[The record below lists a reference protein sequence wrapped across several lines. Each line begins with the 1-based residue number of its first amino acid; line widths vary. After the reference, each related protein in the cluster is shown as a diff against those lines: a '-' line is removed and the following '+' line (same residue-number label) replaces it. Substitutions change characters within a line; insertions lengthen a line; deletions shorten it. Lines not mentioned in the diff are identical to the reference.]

1 MAGETIMSVAYGIAV
16 QPEDDIYIKTAEKG
30 IHSLV
35 VAGVP
40 GTFLVDTIP
49 LLKYVPSWMPGAG
62 FQRKAREW
70 RKLARN
76 MVELPYQAATKCIV
90 SFSVIRF

>member
-1 MAGETIMSVAYGIAV
+1 MAGETIMSVAYGISV
-16 QPEDDIYIKTAEKG
+16 EPKDDLYINTAEKG
-30 IHSLV
+30 VHPLV

-49 LLKYVPSWMPGAG
+49 LLKHVPAWMPGAG

-70 RKLARN
+70 RKLARD
-76 MVELPYQAATKCIV
+76 MVELPYQAAKKHIV
-90 SFSVIRF
+90 SFIPL

>member
-1 MAGETIMSVAYGIAV
+1 MSVAYGIAV
-16 QPEDDIYIKTAEKG
+16 QPEDDIYIKTAEKAL
-30 IHSLV
+30 HPLV

-49 LLKYVPSWMPGAG
+49 LLKHVPAWMPGAG

-76 MVELPYQAATKCIV
+76 MVELPYQAAKMRIV
-90 SFSVIRF
+90 SFPPLLTFRSSN